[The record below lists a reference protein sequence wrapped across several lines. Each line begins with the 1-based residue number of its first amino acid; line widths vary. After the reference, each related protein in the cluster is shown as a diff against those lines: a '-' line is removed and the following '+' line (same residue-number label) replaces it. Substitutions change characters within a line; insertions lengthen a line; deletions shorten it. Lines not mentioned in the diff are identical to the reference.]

1 AALSAAA
8 AAITPLVQGLAA
20 LLDAAGPI
28 GPAIVAMVVAFRGLN
43 GARAA
48 LTAVATSLAT
58 VSKTASGTSVEIG
71 ALGQRLQKMGASESA
86 VTRLSRAFAQ
96 LGTAIPIAAAAL
108 VGIIALYE
116 QAASKADEAARA
128 VANGSMSMRQAI
140 EQEVGQLENRNAAY
154 RAANIEDQEVAS
166 VSPDM

>member
-1 AALSAAA
+1 FLSTLDRATESLANFLRSSAGQTALIDFFREARATLDILGQGLEVAVQAVARFVQAFANTGGLQAFAQGITDIVTAVAPLLPALGELAGNTLGVFGAALSAAA

-71 ALGQRLQKMGASESA
+71 AL
-86 VTRLSRAFAQ
+86 
-96 LGTAIPIAAAAL
+96 
-108 VGIIALYE
+108 
-116 QAASKADEAARA
+116 
-128 VANGSMSMRQAI
+128 
-140 EQEVGQLENRNAAY
+140 
-154 RAANIEDQEVAS
+154 
-166 VSPDM
+166 